1 MKSGFGLDLEIPC
14 IYFYA
19 KLEGNEEAEEWKN
32 LWGECGCVYTH
43 THTHTHNLLDDLV
56 CFRTLVDSEEGI
68 LILLWAGNQTK
79 TYTSLDAVNHGTYKD
94 LLMQN
99 ALLSNCISCGALQVA
114 QW

>member
-32 LWGECGCVYTH
+32 LWGECGCVLH